1 MRSFRIFFTCF
12 LLLVDSTLFAQVP
25 SKKPLKECNALLAR
39 QLVEQQA
46 DESKSVE
53 ETDKRINIL
62 LRVADFLWIADQET
76 ARKFFAEAFQIANE
90 RFREKGVEK
99 KESKGFTV
107 YQPDYRLE
115 VVRAVAK
122 RDAEWAKKL
131 AEIIL
136 REKDENDAKD
146 KSTSSEND
154 RTIEETIGLGTSLA
168 GQNPAAA
175 LYFFRRAMRFPLEQ
189 IWYYTLYQVSKKN
202 QTLGNQI
209 YSELLSTHKNTD
221 VSRMLFLSAY
231 PFGRERIFGIGKFS
245 ISAGVPAEF
254 APNRNLQK
262 QFLETFLRR
271 VTFLDAESANKI
283 VYANIAESA
292 YAVTAVNELEPIV
305 IQQFPELLEISQQA
319 KTIANATISNA
330 TRQDLK
336 ERENWQ
342 SNYQKSFAEKLADI
356 EKADDVG
363 KLTDYDIFSLVNN
376 AKKEEEFKAAETWLD
391 KMKDETTRE
400 STVNYF
406 YFQRSKLATKEKR
419 FDEAK
424 KFADKVAKIEHRAV
438 LYFDIAE
445 VKMKEPLTKLE
456 SLDTLSEVYQTANK
470 APDSI
475 EKAQVLLGLAFMYEK
490 VDHYNALGSLAEA
503 IKTANKLENP
513 NLFTSNITQQ
523 IIGKNFAS
531 FSSYSV
537 PGFEVT
543 ETFYELSKKDFQG
556 ALTHA
561 TNFSDKYMRTLAV
574 LAAVKDCEKNDKPV
588 KVKPKTKQ

>member
-1 MRSFRIFFTCF
+1 MNRIHFYL
-12 LLLVDSTLFAQVP
+12 LLLVFSSFTIHAQNN
-25 SKKPLKECNALLAR
+25 SKKPVKECNALLAR

-46 DESKSVE
+46 DESKSVA
-53 ETDKRINIL
+53 ETDKRVNIL

-107 YQPDYRLE
+107 YQADYRFA
-115 VVRAVAK
+115 VIHTVAK

-136 REKDENDAKD
+136 LEKDENDAKD

-189 IWYYTLYQVSKKN
+189 IWYYTLYQVSRKN
-202 QTLGNQI
+202 RTLSDQI
-209 YSELLSTHKNTD
+209 YSELLNVHKNTD

-231 PFGRERIFGIGKFS
+231 PFGRERIFGIGKIS
-245 ISAGVPAEF
+245 ISTGVPAEF

-271 VTFLDAESANKI
+271 VTSLDAESANKI

-292 YAVTAVNELEPIV
+292 YAVTAVNELEPVV

-319 KTIANATISNA
+319 KTIANATISNI

-342 SNYQKSFAEKLADI
+342 SNHQKSFAEKLADI
-356 EKADDVG
+356 EKADDEG
-363 KLTDYDIFSLVNN
+363 KLNDYDIFSLVNN

-391 KMKDETTRE
+391 KMKEEITRE
-400 STVNYF
+400 STINYF

-490 VDHYNALGSLAEA
+490 VDHYNALSSLAEA

-556 ALTHA
+556 SLTHA

-588 KVKPKTKQ
+588 KIKPKTKQ